1 VIRVSRLGLVQ
12 GAFLCFA
19 GALLLRSA
27 WVQLYQRD
35 RWSEVAR
42 AQQTV
47 ETELPPRRGA
57 ILDRAGTVL
66 VESRALVRLDI
77 APTEV
82 RDRAVLRAALQRSG
96 VPETFIARATD
107 PKRKWVELPGRFLS
121 TEVED
126 LLAMRGV
133 HPRPVLERVPPPTQ
147 GLRNLLGTT
156 DRDGLA
162 VGGVEASLNAVL
174 EGEKGRTVLVRTGR
188 AGALASPEERSVA
201 PVDGQSVVLTIHQP
215 LQDIAERVLTD
226 AITERHARG
235 GDVLLLDPHSGEIRA
250 LASRRARAD
259 ASGATALT
267 EPYEPGSTVK
277 PFIAAALIERG
288 RVELDE
294 VIPTYNGVIERHG
307 RKIKDVH
314 EAASMTVA
322 EVISQSS
329 NVGII
334 QLAER
339 LSLREQYEALRDAG
353 FGMVTGVPY
362 PSESPGRLR
371 PVQEWSKQSPASLAM
386 GYELSVTPLQL
397 AMAYA
402 AFANGGELLEPALVR
417 EVRGPDGSV
426 RFRAQRRTVR
436 RVMSPSTAAMMRKLL
451 RDVVTTGTGARA
463 DLAGYGV
470 AGKSG
475 TARRMRDDGRGY
487 EEGAYT
493 ASFVGF
499 FPAEDPQLVILVKL
513 DAPEGAF
520 YGGEIAAPVTKAVL
534 QAALAARDGAL
545 ELKGS
550 PTVPAPVTIAEAT
563 PDARV
568 VTPAVAAAPTVPE
581 TTASQSA
588 VVAPVVAPVA
598 EAPPRVRS
606 DAPVVY
612 DLAVPVSPPRR
623 VVISR
628 PVPEVRGLSMR
639 AAVRT
644 LHRAGFRVTIDGTGT
659 AGETSP
665 AAGTMLPSGSVVR
678 FAPMRG
684 SER

>member
-1 VIRVSRLGLVQ
+1 MIRVSRLGLVH
-12 GAFLCFA
+12 GAFLLFA
-19 GALLLRSA
+19 GALVARAA
-27 WVQLYQRD
+27 WVQLWQRD
-35 RWSEVAR
+35 RWSREAR

-47 ETELPPRRGA
+47 EREVPPRRGA

-66 VESRALVRLDI
+66 VESRSLVRLDI

-82 RDRAVLRAALQRSG
+82 RDRAVLAAALARVG
-96 VPETFIARATD
+96 VPAPFIGRATD
-107 PKRKWVELPGRFLS
+107 LRRKWVELPGRFLS

-156 DRDGLA
+156 DRDGQA

-174 EGEKGRTVLVRTGR
+174 EGTTGRTVLVRAGR
-188 AGALASPEERSVA
+188 VGALASPEERSVP
-201 PVDGQSVVLTIHQP
+201 PVDGRSVVLTIHQP

-226 AITERHARG
+226 AIAERNARG
-235 GDVLLLDPHSGEIRA
+235 GDVLLLDPHTGEIRA

-277 PFIAAALIERG
+277 PFIAAALLERG
-288 RVELDE
+288 RVALDE

-307 RKIKDVH
+307 RTIKDVH

-329 NVGII
+329 NVGIV

-339 LSLREQYEALRDAG
+339 LTAREQYEALRDAG

-362 PSESPGRLR
+362 PSESSGRLR
-371 PVQEWSKQSPASLAM
+371 PVPEWSKQSPASLAM

-402 AFANGGELLEPALVR
+402 AFANGGELLEPTRVR
-417 EVRGPDGSV
+417 EIRDPDGTV
-426 RFRAQRRTVR
+426 RFTARRQVVR
-436 RVMSPSTAAMMRKLL
+436 RMMSPATAATMRKLL
-451 RDVVTTGTGARA
+451 RDVVTSGTGGRA

-545 ELKGS
+545 ELKGGAP
-550 PTVPAPVTIAEAT
+550 PT
-563 PDARV
+563 RV
-568 VTPAVAAAPTVPE
+568 VTAEPSVAIEPRETVE
-581 TTASQSA
+581 TT
-588 VVAPVVAPVA
+588 
-598 EAPPRVRS
+598 

-612 DLAVPVSPPRR
+612 DLAAPIPAPRR

-628 PVPEVRGLSMR
+628 PVPEVTGLSTR
-639 AAVRT
+639 AAVRA
-644 LHRAGFRVTIDGTGT
+644 LHRAGFRVVIDATG
-659 AGETSP
+659 AVGETSP
-665 AAGTMLPSGSVVR
+665 AVGTMLPSGSVVR
-678 FAPMRG
+678 FAPSRG
-684 SER
+684 GAP

>member
-1 VIRVSRLGLVQ
+1 MIRVSRLGLVH
-12 GAFLCFA
+12 GAFLLFA
-19 GALLLRSA
+19 GALLARAA
-27 WVQLYQRD
+27 WIQLGQRD

-47 ETELPPRRGA
+47 EKEVPQRRGS

-66 VESRALVRLDI
+66 VESRSLVRLDI

-82 RDRAVLRAALQRSG
+82 RDRAVLRTALQRIR
-96 VPETFIARATD
+96 VPETFVARATD
-107 PKRKWVELPGRFLS
+107 PARKWVELPGRFLS

-156 DRDGLA
+156 DRDGKA

-174 EGEKGRTVLVRTGR
+174 EGETGRTVLVRNGR
-188 AGALASPEERSVA
+188 VGALASPEERSVP
-201 PVDGQSVVLTIHQP
+201 PVDGQTVLLTIHQP

-226 AITERHARG
+226 AIAERNARG
-235 GDVLLLDPHSGEIRA
+235 GDVLLLDPHTGEIRA

-277 PFIAAALIERG
+277 PFIAAALIERA
-288 RVELDE
+288 RVQLDE
-294 VIPTYNGVIERHG
+294 VIPTYNGVIEWHG
-307 RKIKDVH
+307 RTIKDVH

-329 NVGII
+329 NVGIV

-339 LSLREQYEALRDAG
+339 LTLREEYEALRDVG
-353 FGMVTGVPY
+353 FGMVTGLPY

-371 PVQEWSKQSPASLAM
+371 AVSEWSKQSPASLAM

-402 AFANGGELLEPALVR
+402 AFANGGELLEPTLVR
-417 EVRGPDGSV
+417 EVRHPDGSV
-426 RFRAQRRTVR
+426 RFQSQRRVVR
-436 RVMSPSTAAMMRKLL
+436 RVMSPSTAATMRKLL
-451 RDVVTTGTGARA
+451 RDVVTTGTGMRA

-513 DAPEGAF
+513 DAPSGAF

-545 ELKGS
+545 ELKG
-550 PTVPAPVTIAEAT
+550 APVPPPATAIATALPTIANA
-563 PDARV
+563 
-568 VTPAVAAAPTVPE
+568 AVPVSAI
-581 TTASQSA
+581 TAEESA
-588 VVAPVVAPVA
+588 GDT
-598 EAPPRVRS
+598 S

-612 DLAVPVSPPRR
+612 DLAVPVSAPRR

-628 PVPEVRGLSMR
+628 PVPEVRGLSTR
-639 AAVRT
+639 AAVRA
-644 LHRAGFRVTIDGTGT
+644 LHRAGFRVTIDASAAT
-659 AGETSP
+659 GETSP
-665 AAGTMLPSGSVVR
+665 AAGTVLPSGSVVR
-678 FAPMRG
+678 FAPLRG
-684 SER
+684 GER